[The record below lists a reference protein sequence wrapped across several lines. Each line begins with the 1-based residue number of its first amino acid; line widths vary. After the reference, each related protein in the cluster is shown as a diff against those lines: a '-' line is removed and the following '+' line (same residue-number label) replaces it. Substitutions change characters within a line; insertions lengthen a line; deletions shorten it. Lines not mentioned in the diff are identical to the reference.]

1 MIGFKGKVNESIVK
15 LNVTATEVTWLR
27 ISISSMLRNE
37 RLTESEIET
46 LNKLNNGLS
55 EQFKA
60 NR

>member
-1 MIGFKGKVNESIVK
+1 MMGFKGKVNESIVK

-37 RLTESEIET
+37 RLTESEIKT
-46 LNKLNNGLS
+46 LSELHNNLS

-60 NR
+60 SR

>member
-1 MIGFKGKVNESIVK
+1 MMGFKGKVNESIVK

-46 LNKLNNGLS
+46 LSELHNNLG

-60 NR
+60 KR